1 MTVETRSKIFS
12 TRVGASR
19 SAAITAPSAPIGV
32 IRLQVV
38 RLGAATRKALSR
50 PWSICQSFPRAQGC
64 AGGWPAIRVALA
76 KAGVLTPSILPVAH
90 RFRVKHQ
97 QPGLALLRFRVL
109 RGRRVTYSRFPA
121 RTSMA
126 RNQLRR
132 RARRRFRVRFRYQQQ
147 LLTLR
152 QYLLRCLAQVRR
164 NKRSLTLVA
173 TGLWPVQ
180 PGG

>member
-1 MTVETRSKIFS
+1 MTSLTQVA
-12 TRVGASR
+12 AS
-19 SAAITAPSAPIGV
+19 SWGAITALLVPIEVAPL
-32 IRLQVV
+32 RVV
-38 RLGAATRKALSR
+38 RHGAVTRRASSR
-50 PWSICQSFPRAQGC
+50 PWSTCQSFPQAAGC
-64 AGGWPAIRVALA
+64 AGGWPAIRAALA
-76 KAGVLTPSILPVAH
+76 KAGALTPLILLVAH
-90 RFRVKHQ
+90 RFRVKHRVH
-97 QPGLALLRFRVL
+97 GLALLRIPVR

-126 RNQLRR
+126 WNQPRR
-132 RARRRFRVRFRYQQQ
+132 RARRRFRVRSQYQQR

-152 QYLLRCLAQVRR
+152 PHLLRCLTQVRR